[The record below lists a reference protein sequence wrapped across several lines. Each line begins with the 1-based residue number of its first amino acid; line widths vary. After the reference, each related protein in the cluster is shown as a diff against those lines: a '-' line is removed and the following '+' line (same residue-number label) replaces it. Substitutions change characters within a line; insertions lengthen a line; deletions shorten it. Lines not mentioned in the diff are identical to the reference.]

1 MNNSYDNREN
11 VGLNATEFLGSYLG
25 KEDIDGE
32 SIVTI
37 VDVTA
42 EEMPGSTRRK
52 LVIQFAEH
60 EKRLILNSTNIKILS
75 KLFRSTNTAHWRGPV
90 TLYVD
95 EDVEYAGRTVGGLR
109 VKPAGRNGAARGAD
123 QGMGRPSD
131 EADFF

>member
-1 MNNSYDNREN
+1 MNNAYDNSDN
-11 VGLNATEFLGSYLG
+11 VGLNAAEFLGSYLG
-25 KEDIDGE
+25 KEDIHGE
-32 SIVTI
+32 AIVTI

-52 LVIQFAEH
+52 LVVQFAEH

-95 EDVEYAGRTVGGLR
+95 QDVEYAGRIVGGLR
-109 VKPAGRNGAARGAD
+109 VKPAGRNGAARGAG
-123 QGMGRPSD
+123 QGLGSPSG
-131 EADFF
+131 EADIY